1 MPLDQPTPQQSNAVI
16 DDALK
21 TTAITM
27 LLSAALGGG
36 LKATGMLR
44 RPASAK
50 KTISTPVS
58 VGESAFSPNVIKLPY
73 PEEDEDEKKASVAE
87 HIPFLGRDPGSNA
100 PISPVSGFLAG
111 QHAFSPWSVP
121 WFMPALTIGGT
132 AAFMGGS
139 SLVENLLKNKRK
151 KELENEVE
159 QAQKEF
165 EQALESAYD
174 PKVVGLQKAGILKDI
189 NEGLEKLAGLLKVA
203 QLYKAPSV
211 NSLAGYVEDFKNTA
225 KDYLS
230 QAAQGAQDAFSS
242 ASRSAYETAV
252 EKPMEAALGPGG
264 GNYNLLANL
273 GGFGTG
279 LLGTTLL
286 ASPLLAGYL
295 AYKHYDRQN
304 PTKLLQERLREKQY
318 DRLLQN
324 APEAYVERAEE
335 EEDEKKE
342 KKAGSKPGLWDR
354 IHAKRQRGEKPAKP
368 GDSDYPDKKSWE
380 KTTKESSAENLQ
392 PGTEE
397 FNSALYKHLYGKK
410 KTKDPQ
416 PGTEEFN
423 SALYKHLYGKEKPK
437 ATNESYKKKE
447 D

>member
-50 KTISTPVS
+50 KTISTPLS

-139 SLVENLLKNKRK
+139 SLVESLLKNKRK

-174 PKVVGLQKAGILKDI
+174 PKVVGLQKASMIKDI

-242 ASRSAYETAV
+242 ASHAAYETTV

-318 DRLLQN
+318 DRMMQN
-324 APEAYVERAEE
+324 VPEAYVERADE

-342 KKAGSKPGLWDR
+342 KKAGSKV
-354 IHAKRQRGEKPAKP
+354 A
-368 GDSDYPDKKSWE
+368 
-380 KTTKESSAENLQ
+380 NLQ

-397 FNSALYKHLYGKK
+397 FNAALHKHLYGKK

-423 SALYKHLYGKEKPK
+423 AALYKHLYGKEKPK
-437 ATNESYKKKE
+437 ATDKKE